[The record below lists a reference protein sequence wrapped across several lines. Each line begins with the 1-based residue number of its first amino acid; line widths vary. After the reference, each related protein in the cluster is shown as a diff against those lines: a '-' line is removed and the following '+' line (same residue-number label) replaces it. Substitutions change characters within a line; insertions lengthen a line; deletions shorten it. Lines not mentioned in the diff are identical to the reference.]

1 MAVQAIVN
9 PQHIGHLWGDV
20 LALFVVAAAL
30 AFLMPK
36 SVEAANAARAA

>member
-9 PQHIGHLWGDV
+9 PQHIGHLWEDV